1 MPKLIFSPRRLLLLL
16 SFSLM
21 AFSVLAT
28 EIPLRGPMPFEA
40 MDKNGDNMLSP
51 QEYVEAHNLRK
62 KMRAEANMPGGRM
75 MEPGFNY
82 FDSDG
87 DNLVS
92 RKELE
97 EGRASWQ
104 ESRGGGQGPGMGNN
118 GMGPGGGMGR
128 GMGRNMPSFA
138 EFDLNG
144 DGDLTKEEFYDARAK
159 RMYDRAEQGY
169 QLRNAASAPAFEE
182 IDTNSDGKIDPDEF
196 KTHQAQHRQ
205 MRNQ

>member
-1 MPKLIFSPRRLLLLL
+1 MSKSLHSPYKLLFLISMGLTTFT
-16 SFSLM
+16 
-21 AFSVLAT
+21 AQAAD
-28 EIPLRGPMPFEA
+28 IPLSGPMPFEA
-40 MDKNGDNMLSP
+40 MDKNGDNMISP
-51 QEYVEAHNLRK
+51 QEYVEAHNMRQ
-62 KMRAEANMPGGRM
+62 KMRTDAKMPASRM

-82 FDSDG
+82 FDVDG
-87 DNLVS
+87 DNLLN

-97 EGRASWQ
+97 EGRTAWQ
-104 ESRGGGQGPGMGNN
+104 DNRGGGQ
-118 GMGPGGGMGR
+118 GMGPGGGMGK

-169 QLRNAASAPAFEE
+169 PLRNAATAPSFEE

-196 KTHQAQHRQ
+196 KAHQIQHRQ